1 MFHIA
6 ILGLAV
12 YALRKPKASTRLYPI
27 YFYLLFIIVFSLVGY
42 LTLAPDQ
49 LYLNYIFCLV
59 LCISLNSIF
68 HDIDYRKT
76 LNALQCASACIA
88 IFSAIN
94 IYLNM
99 DEVRMAQSAELTSGA
114 RPAINF
120 LLYGG
125 GINLEASWTALA
137 AAFFLN
143 ERFKFI
149 AFIFLSFFI
158 DYCLLSRSGFMAT
171 SIILLL
177 WAHQHFKLTG
187 RNIVFFIMATI
198 ALLVILASTQAFL
211 SNIVIFERFANIGNE
226 PGSLGRLAMWHYVPD
241 AFMANPF
248 FGLGAGNAIRSIQLQ
263 GFTGTDG
270 NVHNYLIH
278 HLLEFGIPGLT
289 LWLILSKRV
298 ICIKNKPELR
308 AYFIVFFILSLIQ
321 FRGAEHV
328 MYFVISILILA
339 KKNNP
344 LTSPCSNLYL
354 ERARAY

>member
-1 MFHIA
+1 
-6 ILGLAV
+6 
-12 YALRKPKASTRLYPI
+12 
-27 YFYLLFIIVFSLVGY
+27 
-42 LTLAPDQ
+42 
-49 LYLNYIFCLV
+49 
-59 LCISLNSIF
+59 
-68 HDIDYRKT
+68 
-76 LNALQCASACIA
+76 
-88 IFSAIN
+88 
-94 IYLNM
+94 
-99 DEVRMAQSAELTSGA
+99 
-114 RPAINF
+114 
-120 LLYGG
+120 
-125 GINLEASWTALA
+125 
-137 AAFFLN
+137 
-143 ERFKFI
+143 
-149 AFIFLSFFI
+149 
-158 DYCLLSRSGFMAT
+158 
-171 SIILLL
+171 
-177 WAHQHFKLTG
+177 
-187 RNIVFFIMATI
+187 
-198 ALLVILASTQAFL
+198 
-211 SNIVIFERFANIGNE
+211 
-226 PGSLGRLAMWHYVPD
+226 MWHYVPD